1 MTPVLSTQDRPRS
14 SIRRAIYAMGFVG
27 IASAAIAWAAI
38 QELRGLSLLDQSH
51 VVSTLDLDQWELAVS
66 KANELHL
73 GTLIAA
79 AIAVLAWL
87 SRVVDNTP
95 RLGGGEP
102 AASPRASII
111 WWFVPVASQIKPYQ
125 IVADVWRRLSTS
137 PAELRLSVV
146 RAWWILWV
154 VGGLVDYVILWLPA
168 PTTLADA
175 RVELEADA
183 LALGMQALAGVLL
196 VAIIREVERR
206 ADLRADLRAEVLA
219 SGQPVGRLQ
228 TEVPSPQK

>member
-1 MTPVLSTQDRPRS
+1 
-14 SIRRAIYAMGFVG
+14 MGFVG
-27 IASAAIAWAAI
+27 IASAALAWAAV

-51 VVSTLDLDQWELAVS
+51 IVSTLDLDQWELAVG

-87 SRVVDNTP
+87 SRVVENTP

-102 AASPRASII
+102 VASPRASIR

-125 IVADVWRRLSTS
+125 IVADVWRRLSSS
-137 PAELRLSVV
+137 PAELRVSVV

-168 PTTLADA
+168 PTSLADA
-175 RVELEADA
+175 RFELEGDA
-183 LALGMQALAGVLL
+183 LALGMQAVAGVLL
-196 VAIIREVERR
+196 VAIVREVERR
-206 ADLRADLRAEVLA
+206 ADLRADLRAEA
-219 SGQPVGRLQ
+219 MDGSSQPLGRLQ
-228 TEVPSPQK
+228 PEVPAAEA